1 MMPEGRIRGVYRR
14 KKSPK
19 WWIAYMGPRPDG
31 SWGRIRE
38 SAKTTDFEKAK
49 RLLERRRRA
58 VSNHREGIR
67 RFQGPAQERVTIA
80 ELFNN
85 LERHYETRKLKSLRS
100 VKVHGAHVRRAF
112 GFERAARVTRPLID
126 SYIAKRRGESAADAT
141 IDRETELLRRALTLG
156 QEDGLVAY
164 VPKVTHLVKGHV
176 NARQGFVERAEFD
189 ALLSELPS
197 QVLRDVAAFG
207 YSTGMRKGEILSLTW
222 DGYNHETKTIRLQAA
237 RAKTG
242 RGRVIRCGQ
251 NPELVTV
258 LVRRLAERRLDS
270 LLIFHNGQGQRV
282 GDFYTSWARAIAR
295 AKIAQFTFH
304 DLRRTAVRNM
314 IRAGVPERVA
324 MEISGHRTRAIFDRY
339 NIVSGRDLDDAMAK
353 RAAYEAGMAKTSREE
368 SARKEPVTFPSERL
382 ARS

>member
-1 MMPEGRIRGVYRR
+1 VEEKKRAADSIRL
-14 KKSPK
+14 K
-19 WWIAYMGPRPDG
+19 
-31 SWGRIRE
+31 
-38 SAKTTDFEKAK
+38 
-49 RLLERRRRA
+49 
-58 VSNHREGIR
+58 
-67 RFQGPAQERVTIA
+67 
-80 ELFNN
+80 
-85 LERHYETRKLKSLRS
+85 HYEKRKLKSLRS

-126 SYIAKRRGESAADAT
+126 SYIAKRRGENAADAT

-164 VPKVTHLVKGHV
+164 VPKVTHLVKSHA

-197 QVLRDVAAFG
+197 QVLRDVAAFA
-207 YSTGMRKGEILSLTW
+207 YCTGMRKGEILSLTW

-242 RGRVIRCGQ
+242 RGRVILCGQ
-251 NPELVTV
+251 NPELVAV
-258 LVRRLAERRLDS
+258 LERRLAERRLDS
-270 LLIFHNGQGQRV
+270 PLIFHNGQGQRV

-295 AKIAQFTFH
+295 AKVAPFTFH
-304 DLRRTAVRNM
+304 DLRRTAIRNM

-353 RAAYEAGMAKTSREE
+353 RAAYEAEMSKASSKANSSR
-368 SARKEPVTFPSERL
+368 KPVAFPSPTPSPR
-382 ARS
+382 R